1 MPRRHTSPH
10 DARADVDDARRVRS
24 GERDGPIPGGRLI
37 TTDITTDLLYSEE
50 FLADPYPIWERM
62 RHEAPVFYD
71 ERSKAWVLT
80 RYHDCVA
87 AFGDHEN
94 FSNRLYRSTL
104 GVVFGPTMLDMDG
117 HDHVV
122 RRKIVAPEFVGR
134 RFEPYYAAIDRNAR
148 ALIGAFP
155 GEGPVDLVDGFST
168 RLPVNVIVDM
178 LGMDQS
184 DHDRF
189 HDWYTT
195 MMAGLVRFN
204 PDKQAKGIEAHEH
217 LATYVAPIIED
228 RRGCPAED
236 LISKIVHATAEG
248 QSLDDTEIEAFISLL
263 LVAGGETTDKGIANM
278 WARLLQHPDQLAA
291 VLADHT
297 LFDAAFSEM
306 MRHSPPVLSQLRYSV
321 NEVTFSGVTIPP
333 DQAVLIQLASANCD
347 ETVFDAPREFRID
360 RDDLHLGKE
369 RKTGHHG
376 DDGRYGHLGFGL
388 GKHFCLGYEMARV
401 EAVIGSELLAQ
412 TMANPRLAP
421 DADLTFSIKGAT
433 RAPEAVLVDYERV
446 G

>member
-1 MPRRHTSPH
+1 MT
-10 DARADVDDARRVRS
+10 VT
-24 GERDGPIPGGRLI
+24 E
-37 TTDITTDLLYSEE
+37 ITTDLLYSRE

-80 RYHDCVA
+80 RYQDCVD
-87 AFGDHEN
+87 AFANHTD
-94 FSNRLYRSTL
+94 FSNRLYRTTL

-148 ALIGAFP
+148 ALIDAFP
-155 GEGPVDLVDGFST
+155 GDGPVDLVDAFST

-204 PDKQAKGIEAHEH
+204 PDKQQAGIAAHEQ
-217 LATYVAPIIED
+217 LAEYVTPIIED
-228 RRGCPAED
+228 RRGCPVED

-248 QSLDDTEIEAFISLL
+248 ESLDDTEIKAFISLL

-278 WARLLQHPDQLAA
+278 WSRLLQHPDQLEA
-291 VLADHT
+291 VLADPE

-306 MRHSPPVLSQLRYSV
+306 MRHSPPVLSQLRYTV
-321 NEVTFSGVTIPP
+321 NEVTFSGVTIP
-333 DQAVLIQLASANCD
+333 AVL
-347 ETVFDAPREFRID
+347 
-360 RDDLHLGKE
+360 
-369 RKTGHHG
+369 
-376 DDGRYGHLGFGL
+376 
-388 GKHFCLGYEMARV
+388 
-401 EAVIGSELLAQ
+401 
-412 TMANPRLAP
+412 
-421 DADLTFSIKGAT
+421 
-433 RAPEAVLVDYERV
+433 
-446 G
+446 